1 MVIHLKH
8 NRIKVLVFLGTILI
22 FSYIFCICFKTDSL
36 SNVDFNSLTY
46 NENLVTGLY
55 VDNVFCSYDSAS
67 RIYYSNSDKVSNIS
81 FNSIYSN
88 LNYKV
93 SSMSNNEYS
102 VYVYNDVYYNK
113 LNLVVTS
120 MPLVN
125 IYSLDVGKYAYPVKD
140 FRKFSFLNETS
151 DDGAKLISININN
164 ILQNNGRKSFSSS
177 AVMSVRGASST
188 FFQKKAYKIEMNE
201 RFGMYGLK
209 DDNIWVLD
217 ALCADSSKV
226 RNKLSSDLWNLIND
240 NQSVNNDLN
249 GSFVEVFIDNE
260 YRGLYVLK
268 EKVDGGV
275 TNISDNGLLLKA
287 IGHLDSG
294 SINKLINDGYSSSD
308 SRVLNFE
315 VKKSTDETLDS
326 FLRKVRNYYVNNRNY
341 DSTVST
347 FEMNNYLNYKIFV
360 ALLSGEDNVTSNQY
374 YSMID
379 KNSKVLITPWDMDL
393 TWGAYWN
400 LGRQTLSEFLW
411 DRDYSYE
418 WLSNVAF
425 TGVDGKTMTL
435 MKERYWELRKDIIN
449 IDTIDDYL
457 ESYKSLL
464 VESGA
469 AARDSE
475 RWFSYDVEF
484 EIDQIRK
491 WAEKRIDFLDGYFSQ
506 NFY

>member
-1 MVIHLKH
+1 MKH
-8 NRIKVLVFLGTILI
+8 NRIKILVFLGLILI
-22 FSYIFCICFKTDSL
+22 FSYICHIYFKDDSL
-36 SNVDFNSLTY
+36 LNVDFNSLIY
-46 NENLVTGLY
+46 NKNLVSAMY
-55 VDNVFCSYDSAS
+55 IDNVYCSYDSNS
-67 RIYYSNSDKVSNIS
+67 NVYYSNSDKVSNIS
-81 FNSIYSN
+81 FNSIYGK

-93 SSMSNNEYS
+93 TSMSDNHYS
-102 VYVYNDVYYNK
+102 VYVYDDVYYDK
-113 LNLVVTS
+113 LDLVVTN

-125 IYSLDVGKYAYPVKD
+125 IYSLDVNKYAYPVKD

-217 ALCADSSKV
+217 ALVADSSKV
-226 RNKLSSDLWNLIND
+226 RNKLSSDLWNLVND
-240 NQSVNNDLN
+240 NQAINNDLN
-249 GSFVEVFIDNE
+249 SQFVELFIDNQ

-268 EKVDGGV
+268 EKVDSGM
-275 TNISDNGLLLKA
+275 TKISDDGLLLKA
-287 IGHLDSG
+287 VGHLSPGAID
-294 SINKLINDGYSSSD
+294 KLINNGYSSSD
-308 SRVLNFE
+308 ARVLNFE
-315 VKKSTDETLDS
+315 IKKSTDETLDS
-326 FLRKVRNYYVNNRNY
+326 FLRKIRKYYVNNRDY
-341 DSTVST
+341 ASTVEV
-347 FEMNNYLNYKIFV
+347 FDLDNYLNYKIFV

-374 YSMID
+374 YSMINKD
-379 KNSKVLITPWDMDL
+379 SKVLITPWDMDL

-400 LGRQTLSEFLW
+400 INRQTLSEFLW

-418 WLSNVAF
+418 WLESNIFVNLDAQ
-425 TGVDGKTMTL
+425 TMNSMKT
-435 MKERYWELRKDIIN
+435 RYWELRKTYIN
-449 IDTIDDYL
+449 IDTIDNYL
-457 ESYKSLL
+457 ESYKDLL

-469 AARDSE
+469 AARDSD

-484 EIDQIRK
+484 EIDQIHN
-491 WAEKRIDFLDGYFSQ
+491 WAVKRIDFLDGYFSQ